1 MIQFE
6 QVSKIYS
13 NSNVPAVD
21 NLNIEIESGKFCIL
35 VGPSGCGKTT
45 TMKMINKLIEPSKGK
60 IRIDGKDIQNI
71 DSIELR
77 LSIGYVIQD
86 IGLFPHMTV
95 AENIAT
101 VPMELGWKKDKIAD
115 RVDELLELVD
125 LNPSIYRNKRPRELS
140 GGQKQR
146 IGVARALAAD
156 PPIMLM
162 DEPFGALDPIARSKL
177 QDEFLKIQEKI
188 HKTIVFVTHDID
200 EAIKMGDLIAVMRA
214 GKLIQYGTPMDIL
227 SNPTDHFVSELIGGK
242 NPLKMMSL
250 IKCSEFMRPITE
262 TVSPSI
268 QLEDVNY
275 VDITATAQDVL
286 SEILRSRKRTIYVKD
301 QNKQIKGTISFE
313 DLLKGIEQNGD
324 GRTT

>member
-1 MIQFE
+1 MIQFD

-21 NLNIEIESGKFCIL
+21 NLNIEIKSGKICIL

-60 IRIDGKDIQNI
+60 IFIDGKDIQSI

-77 LSIGYVIQD
+77 LNIGYVIQD

-101 VPMELGWKKDKIAD
+101 VPLELGWKKNTIAD
-115 RVDELLELVD
+115 RVDELLQLVD
-125 LNPSIYRNKRPRELS
+125 LDPSVYRNKRPRELS

-200 EAIKMGDLIAVMRA
+200 EAIKMGDLIAVLRS

-227 SNPTDHFVSELIGGK
+227 SNPTDHFVSELIGGR

-250 IKCSEFMRPITE
+250 IKCYEFMRPITE
-262 TVSPSI
+262 TVSPPLKLDDNI
-268 QLEDVNY
+268 F
-275 VDITATAQDVL
+275 VDIQATAQDVL
-286 SEILRSRKRTIYVKD
+286 SEMLRSGKRTIYVKD
-301 QNKQIKGTISFE
+301 GNKQTKGTISFE
-313 DLLKGIEQNGD
+313 DLLKRIEKNGD
-324 GRTT
+324 GKTT